1 MMAREMARRIAVG
14 CASTALI
21 ALTLV
26 QAGAAGSTTGTI
38 IAPTAGSPAV
48 PRMTYVLNRDNVG
61 DDPSRTY
68 AFGFVTQVPP
78 NVSHFRVAPLLAG
91 SLSDFDI
98 FFYTG
103 SDADYPE
110 AALPDETTADKW
122 AGDGPKCDALPAG
135 AKWAIVTLSAGAAD
149 QFALTFSNT
158 AIGPAPSC

>member
-1 MMAREMARRIAVG
+1 MAREMARRIAVG

-21 ALTLV
+21 ALALV
-26 QAGAAGSTTGTI
+26 PAGAADSRTGTI
-38 IAPTAGSPAV
+38 VAPTAGSPAV
-48 PRMTYVLNRDNVG
+48 PRLAYVLHKDNVG
-61 DDPSRTY
+61 DQPTKTY
-68 AFGFVTQVPP
+68 ALGYVTRVPA
-78 NVSHFRVAPLLAG
+78 NVSHFRVAPALAG

-103 SDADYPE
+103 TDADYPE
-110 AALPDETTADKW
+110 AALPDETTADRW

-149 QFALTFSNT
+149 QFTLTFSNT